1 MIITIDGPVA
11 SGKSTVSRLLAQR
24 LGYYYLCSGLLY
36 RALAYLLVTR
46 HGYTLETIANPD
58 IKDINACFDAH
69 FFVYQYDQ
77 KTEEHIFFD
86 AQDIT
91 PYLKDTFIDKVTSL
105 ISVNKQVRSAVT
117 AIQHAIAAQHD
128 IVTDGRDVGSV
139 VFPQAEFK
147 FFVTASVAVRANRW
161 RKDQEKY
168 GKFLSFDE
176 AVALITDRD
185 NRDKYR
191 DIAPLIVPQGAIVI
205 DTTELTIQEAVELMM
220 RYINGCGHDVA
231 F

>member
-11 SGKSTVSRLLAQR
+11 SGKSTVSRILAQQ

-36 RALAYLLVTR
+36 RALAYLLVNKY
-46 HGYTLETIANPD
+46 GYTIETVVNLSIE
-58 IKDINACFDAH
+58 DINACFDAR
-69 FFVYQYDQ
+69 FFVYHYD
-77 KTEEHIFFD
+77 KTGEEHIFFD

-91 PYLKDTFIDKVTSL
+91 PYLKDTFIDKISSI
-105 ISVNKQVRSAVT
+105 ISVNKEVRSAVT
-117 AIQHAIAAQHD
+117 AIQRTIAAHHD

-139 VFPQAEFK
+139 VFPHAEFK

-168 GKFLSFDE
+168 GNFLSSE
-176 AVALITDRD
+176 QAVVSITDRD

-191 DIAPLIVPQGAIVI
+191 DIAPLIVPQDAIVI
-205 DTTELTIQEAVELMM
+205 DTTELTIQQTVELIM
-220 RYINGCGHDVA
+220 RYINGYERDVA